1 MIPGAAQNDSIKKLC
16 NEESVPS
23 LSFPA
28 CPQSSS
34 PHWDPP
40 GPGPTISWSGPI
52 YLKERRQ

>member
-1 MIPGAAQNDSIKKLC
+1 MIPGAAQNDLIKKLC

-52 YLKERRQ
+52 H